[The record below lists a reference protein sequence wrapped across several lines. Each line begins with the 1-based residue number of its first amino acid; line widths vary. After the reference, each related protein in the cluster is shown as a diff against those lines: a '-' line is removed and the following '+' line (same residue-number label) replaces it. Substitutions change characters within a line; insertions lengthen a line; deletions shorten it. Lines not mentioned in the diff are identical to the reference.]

1 MGGLHHALDSG
12 SMSAK
17 PWMSEVVETAIE
29 HRLKELDCTD
39 KGPFSHGSLESH
51 LPSSEAQLRIIAS
64 NML

>member
-1 MGGLHHALDSG
+1 
-12 SMSAK
+12 
-17 PWMSEVVETAIE
+17 MSEVVETAIE